1 MPFAVLSIPSDGRFT
16 VGGFSLSGPKDLKD
30 RISHAFLHAH
40 DQRVD
45 WEGQNGRIMW
55 NPQGTYGIS
64 CECELHALLNVI
76 EASGWKLTHATEL
89 RCIFEKV

>member
-1 MPFAVLSIPSDGRFT
+1 MPFAVLSIPSDGRIT
-16 VGGFSLSGPKDLKD
+16 VGRFSLSGPKDLKD

-45 WEGQNGRIMW
+45 WEGQNGRITW
-55 NPQGTYGIS
+55 NPEGIS
-64 CECELHALLNVI
+64 CELHALLNVI

-89 RCIFEKV
+89 RYIFEKV